1 MITVLCE
8 QFIASLSE
16 ILVASSNIEKILTL
30 EELEFLI
37 HLGNGAKEPQ
47 CLRTIINDQYG
58 AVSYIEPV
66 HDEYNRKG
74 VWNHTII
81 INLKDYFNST
91 TPIKLFQNHF
101 LAYTKSPPKKLP
113 QLRIEEN
120 VSTLTATTQN

>member
-1 MITVLCE
+1 MMRVQCE

-16 ILVASSNIEKILTL
+16 IIATSPNIEKILTL

-81 INLKDYFNST
+81 VNLKDYFNST
-91 TPIKLFQNHF
+91 APLKLFQNHF
-101 LAYTKSPPKKLP
+101 LAYTESPPKKLS

>member
-1 MITVLCE
+1 MIIVNCE

-16 ILVASSNIEKILTL
+16 ILATSPNIEKILTL

-37 HLGNGAKEPQ
+37 HLGNGAKESQ
-47 CLRTIINDQYG
+47 CLRTIINDHYG
-58 AVSYIEPV
+58 AVSYIEPI

-91 TPIKLFQNHF
+91 APIKLFSNHF
-101 LAYTKSPPKKLP
+101 LTYQDTPPKKLS

-120 VSTLTATTQN
+120 VSTATT